1 MMNYN
6 VDIYET
12 DDKSLYRFALGISSN
27 KILFVFGLN
36 PSTADN
42 KDPDQ
47 TIKKIRGCTRL
58 ADMLP
63 SKYEDNTL

>member
-1 MMNYN
+1 MNYN

-12 DDKSLYRFALGISSN
+12 DDKNLYRFALGISSN

-47 TIKKIRGCTRL
+47 TIKKIMVFAEKNGY
-58 ADMLP
+58 D
-63 SKYEDNTL
+63 SFVS